1 MHDNVRTQKVLCK
14 VLKWCKTQS
23 LLCNLLEMKL
33 QVVFPRLSIEF
44 YTMKYANQ
52 FLRGL
57 TECLEIEGLESPV
70 INIAG
75 RRSLT

>member
-33 QVVFPRLSIEF
+33 FPRLSIEF

-57 TECLEIEGLESPV
+57 NECPEIEGFESLV

>member
-1 MHDNVRTQKVLCK
+1 MHDNVRTQKARCK
-14 VLKWCKTQS
+14 VLKWWKIQS
-23 LLCNLLEMKL
+23 LLCNVHGMKL
-33 QVVFPRLSIEF
+33 FLRLSIEF

-57 TECLEIEGLESPV
+57 NECPEIEGLESPV